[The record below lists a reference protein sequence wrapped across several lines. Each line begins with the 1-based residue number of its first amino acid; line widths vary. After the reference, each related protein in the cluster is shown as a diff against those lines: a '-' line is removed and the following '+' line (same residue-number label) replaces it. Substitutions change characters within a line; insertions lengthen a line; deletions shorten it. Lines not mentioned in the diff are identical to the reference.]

1 MNDSSTSSNTKINH
15 SSNIDS
21 KQKIT
26 ADQNSI
32 NKCKDSS
39 STASAKPK
47 DVSFDTKR
55 VITITLLR
63 TKDSVNFR
71 YCDQYKQ
78 SIEFSTVSPEELE
91 DIRSS
96 LMIPEIWTN
105 LTNVFK
111 TSPPDEKT
119 IEQLKNIFGEKF
131 RV

>member
-32 NKCKDSS
+32 NKSKDS

-119 IEQLKNIFGEKF
+119 IEQLKTIFGEKF
-131 RV
+131 RI

>member
-1 MNDSSTSSNTKINH
+1 MEISLNLQHLSVPKKNVRKPILNDSTITETMNDSSTSSNTKINH

-55 VITITLLR
+55 VISITLLR

-78 SIEFSTVSPEELE
+78 GIEFSTVSPEEL
-91 DIRSS
+91 
-96 LMIPEIWTN
+96 
-105 LTNVFK
+105 
-111 TSPPDEKT
+111 
-119 IEQLKNIFGEKF
+119 
-131 RV
+131 